1 MRFPYQWLDYLDT
14 QFMVWTMLQITIIAT
29 VSYVIVRIASNHTPP
44 KTRATIAILGLICLA
59 TLTCMGMTRLFE
71 WSWGDWIAR
80 SVASK
85 REISPTRASEGADL
99 ASAIDVKEATLPAQ
113 QTWWDQAL
121 INANELFVRSP
132 LPPKLSSDRSSA
144 SQNESLSNTRGSFW
158 FWLLS
163 ILVLSVFLGFTR
175 VIAGLWLV
183 RHLRRSSIP
192 LDDPQLHAEV
202 DECAKELGGAIGTP
216 IAVSN
221 SIGSPAV
228 VGWLKPLL
236 LLPKNWQTWTPE
248 ERRAVLAHE
257 LAHVV
262 RNDYF
267 ITSFAQLVA
276 AIHFYHPVVHALV
289 SRLRLDQELAADLTA
304 SRLVGGSQRYIEIV
318 AGLALRQ
325 PVVRAPGPAQAFLPT
340 RQMFVRRLE
349 MLRFQSFS
357 SRRWGRCYMVA
368 GAFAIISLTFIASGL
383 RPVVGFVEPA
393 VSTGLKDASAE
404 SLQADLLSLIP
415 SETIEGVVDVDVA
428 TVLASPAIQNLLK
441 AYPDIVKSIPFDLKS
456 LEHAAVL
463 VPQLSSGKDAPLLIL
478 RFTESKELALTE
490 SRRIDDR
497 TFVIGGTED
506 LRSKVGTTSAD
517 KNFKT
522 LLARHDGEPV
532 RIAGIMKGVRQ
543 VMTAPETKVDPM
555 MMAFAPLWNNVE
567 TVSIGISADT
577 DMRLDARVDTKDTK
591 RVAATLSAL
600 KNLGDNLLASAE
612 APASQR
618 IQNESDKAPFSDHLV
633 AQAKSLMQSVMIKTN
648 ENGVEVSARI
658 DSLKET
664 AVAVIA
670 PAVQSAR
677 TAALRTQSANN
688 LKQIMIALHSYE
700 SANNQLPSA
709 VVRDPKSGM
718 ERSWRVEILPYLN
731 RQDLYDLY
739 RKDEPWDSVANQEVL
754 KKMPTVFAFPGTV
767 GTDTPYLAIAS
778 PDGGL
783 TLTKEGKAP
792 RSQDTTDGLSSTV
805 FVVETN
811 PMVPWTK
818 PVDATDLEAI
828 RNSGLHSGMGFHVG
842 LGDGA
847 VVFIAK
853 SIDSAVWKALS
864 TRSGGEI
871 STSK

>member
-1 MRFPYQWLDYLDT
+1 MKFPYQWPEYIDAQLI
-14 QFMVWTMLQITIIAT
+14 VWTVFQITIVAL
-29 VSYVIVRIASNHTPP
+29 VSYALVRIASTHTPP
-44 KTRATIAILGLICLA
+44 KMRATIAILGLICLTA
-59 TLTCMGMTRLFE
+59 LSFAGMTRMYE

-80 SVASK
+80 SLSSK
-85 REISPTRASEGADL
+85 RETLPTRTSTGLGLPSTAEDN
-99 ASAIDVKEATLPAQ
+99 EATQPVTH
-113 QTWWDQAL
+113 TWWDQAL
-121 INANELFVRSP
+121 INANELFMRSP
-132 LPPKLSSDRSSA
+132 LPPKLSSDQFSTEQDETPNYARRS
-144 SQNESLSNTRGSFW
+144 TWFW
-158 FWLLS
+158 FSS
-163 ILVLSVFLGFTR
+163 ILILSVFLGFAR
-175 VIAGLWLV
+175 VIVGFWLV
-183 RHLRRSSIP
+183 QHLRRGSVP
-192 LDDPQLHAEV
+192 LEDPQLHAEI
-202 DECAKELGGAIGTP
+202 DECAKELGATHGIP

-228 VGWLKPLL
+228 VGWLHPLL

-262 RNDYF
+262 RNDYL

-276 AIHFYHPVVHALV
+276 AVHFYHPVVHALV
-289 SRLRLDQELAADLTA
+289 SRLRLDQELSADLMA

-383 RPVVGFVEPA
+383 RPVVGFAEPA
-393 VSTGLKDASAE
+393 VSTGLKGVPAE
-404 SLQADLLSLIP
+404 SQQADLLSLIP
-415 SETIEGVVDVDVA
+415 AEAIEGVADVDVSKI
-428 TVLASPAIQNLLK
+428 LALPAIQKLIST
-441 AYPDIVKSIPFDLKS
+441 YPDIVKSIPFDPKS
-456 LEHAAVL
+456 LERAVFL
-463 VPQLSSGKDAPLLIL
+463 VPQLSSGKDTPLLIL
-478 RFTESKELALTE
+478 RFTESVELAIPE
-490 SRRIDDR
+490 SRRINDR
-497 TFVIGGTED
+497 TYVIGGTED
-506 LRSKVGTTSAD
+506 LRSKVGDSPKD
-517 KNFKT
+517 ESFKT

-532 RIAGIMKGVRQ
+532 RIAGKMKGIRQ
-543 VMTAPETKVDPM
+543 VMTAPGKKADPST
-555 MMAFAPLWNNVE
+555 MAFAPLWNNVD
-567 TVSIGISADT
+567 TVSIGLSVDK
-577 DMRLDARVDTKDTK
+577 DLRLDARMNTNDAK

-600 KNLGDNLLASAE
+600 KNLGDNLLATAE
-612 APASQR
+612 TSASQGTKNDSTKDP
-618 IQNESDKAPFSDHLV
+618 ISEVLV
-633 AQAKSLMQSVMIKTN
+633 KQGKLLMQSVVIKTN
-648 ENGVEVSARI
+648 ENYVQISARV
-658 DSLKET
+658 DSFEEA
-664 AVAVIA
+664 AVAFIA

-677 TAALRTQSANN
+677 MAALRTQSANN

-700 SANNQLPSA
+700 TANNYLPSA
-709 VVRDPKSGM
+709 IVRDPKSGM

-739 RKDEPWDSVANQEVL
+739 RKDEPWDSIANQEVL
-754 KKMPTVFAFPGTV
+754 KKMPAVFVFPGTM

-783 TLTKEGKAP
+783 TPTKDGKAP
-792 RSQDTTDGLSSTV
+792 RFQDATDGFNSTV

-828 RNSGLHSGMGFHVG
+828 RKTPLHNGLGFHVG

-847 VVFIAK
+847 VVFIAN
-853 SIDSAVWKALS
+853 SIDPLVWKALS

>member
-1 MRFPYQWLDYLDT
+1 MRFPYQWLGYIDAQL
-14 QFMVWTMLQITIIAT
+14 MVWTVFQITIVALVT
-29 VSYVIVRIASNHTPP
+29 YVIVRVASSRTHPRI
-44 KTRATIAILGLICLA
+44 RATIAILGLVCLT
-59 TLTCMGMTRLFE
+59 TLTCIGMTRIYE

-80 SVASK
+80 SITSE
-85 REISPTRASEGADL
+85 REAFPTRTTAGLELPPTVDADGA
-99 ASAIDVKEATLPAQ
+99 TQPAL

-121 INANELFVRSP
+121 INANELFMRSP
-132 LPPKLSSDRSSA
+132 LPPNPSPGRSNA
-144 SQNESLSNTRGSFW
+144 SHDEPLSNKSSSIL
-158 FWLLS
+158 FWLS
-163 ILVLSVFLGFTR
+163 NILILSVVLGVARVILGF
-175 VIAGLWLV
+175 WLV
-183 RHLRRSSIP
+183 RRLRRGSVP
-192 LDDPQLHAEV
+192 LDDPQLHAEI
-202 DECAKELGGAIGTP
+202 DECATELGASVGTS

-221 SIGSPAV
+221 SVGSPSL
-228 VGWLKPLL
+228 VGWFKPLL
-236 LLPKNWQTWTPE
+236 LLPTNWRTWTPE
-248 ERRAVLAHE
+248 ERRAVIAH
-257 LAHVV
+257 
-262 RNDYF
+262 
-267 ITSFAQLVA
+267 
-276 AIHFYHPVVHALV
+276 
-289 SRLRLDQELAADLTA
+289 ELAADLMA

-325 PVVRAPGPAQAFLPT
+325 PVVRTPGPAQAFLPT

-357 SRRWGRCYMVA
+357 SRRWGRCYMLA

-393 VSTGLKDASAE
+393 ISAGLNGASAE
-404 SLQADLLSLIP
+404 LQEEDLLSLIP
-415 SETIEGVVDVDVA
+415 SEAIEGLVDVDVSK
-428 TVLASPAIQNLLK
+428 VLASSAIQKLLK
-441 AYPDIVKSIPFDLKS
+441 AYPDIAKSIPFDLYK
-456 LEHAAVL
+456 LEHAVVI
-463 VPQLSSGKDAPLLIL
+463 VPKLSSGKDAPLMIL
-478 RFTESKELALTE
+478 RFTESIELAMPE

-506 LRSKVGTTSAD
+506 LRSKAGASPID
-517 KNFKT
+517 SKFKT

-532 RIAGIMKGVRQ
+532 RIAGKINGIRQ
-543 VMTAPETKVDPM
+543 AMIAPETRVDPM

-567 TVSIGISADT
+567 TVSIGLSVDK
-577 DMRLDARVDTKDTK
+577 DMRLNARVDTNEAK

-600 KNLGDNLLASAE
+600 KNLGDNLLATVE
-612 APASQR
+612 TPASQGVR
-618 IQNESDKAPFSDHLV
+618 NDSDKEPSSEALV
-633 AQAKSLMQSVMIKTN
+633 TLAKSLMQSVTIKRN
-648 ENGVEVSARI
+648 ENDVQISAKI
-658 DSLKET
+658 DSFEET
-664 AVAVIA
+664 AVASVA

-677 TAALRTQSANN
+677 MAALRIQSANN

-700 SANNQLPSA
+700 KANGHLPSA

-731 RQDLYDLY
+731 CGDLYDLY
-739 RKDEPWDSVANQEVL
+739 RKDEPWDSPANQEVL

-767 GTDTPYLAIAS
+767 GMDTPYLAVSS

-783 TLTKEGKAP
+783 TLSKEGKAP
-792 RSQDTTDGLSSTV
+792 RFQDATDGLNGTV
-805 FVVETN
+805 FVVETK

-818 PVDATDLEAI
+818 PVDAADIEAV
-828 RNSGLHSGMGFHVG
+828 RNTPIHSGLGFHVG

>member
-1 MRFPYQWLDYLDT
+1 MSFLYQGLDYIDT
-14 QFMVWTMLQITIIAT
+14 QFMVWTLLQITIVAT
-29 VSYVIVRIASNHTPP
+29 VSYAIVRLASNHTPP

-59 TLTCMGMTRLFE
+59 TLTCVGMTRMFE

-85 REISPTRASEGADL
+85 RDSSSTRASVGLDL
-99 ASAIDVKEATLPAQ
+99 DTDIKEAMLPAQ

-132 LPPKLSSDRSSA
+132 LPPKPSSDQFSA
-144 SQNESLSNTRGSFW
+144 SQDEPLSDTHGSTWFW
-158 FWLLS
+158 FSS
-163 ILVLSVFLGFTR
+163 ILSLSVFLGFAR

-183 RHLRRSSIP
+183 RHLRQSSIP

-202 DECAKELGGAIGTP
+202 DECAKELGAAVGTP

-221 SIGSPAV
+221 SIGSPAL

-236 LLPKNWQTWTPE
+236 LLPTNWRSWTPE

-257 LAHVV
+257 LAHIV
-262 RNDYF
+262 RSDYL

-276 AIHFYHPVVHALV
+276 AIHFYHPLVHALV
-289 SRLRLDQELAADLTA
+289 ARLRLDQELAADLMA

-357 SRRWGRCYMVA
+357 SRRSGRCYVVA
-368 GAFAIISLTFIASGL
+368 GAFAIMSLTFIASGL
-383 RPVVGFVEPA
+383 RPVVGFAEPA
-393 VSTGLKDASAE
+393 VSTEWNGTSAE
-404 SLQADLLSLIP
+404 PQPADLLSLIP
-415 SETIEGVVDVDVA
+415 SETIEGIADVDVA
-428 TVLASPAIQNLLK
+428 KILASPAIQKLLK

-456 LEHAAVL
+456 LEHAVVI

-478 RFTESKELALTE
+478 RFTESKELALPE

-497 TFVIGGTED
+497 TFIIGGTED
-506 LRSKVGTTSAD
+506 LRSKVGTSSAGN
-517 KNFKT
+517 NFKT

-532 RIAGIMKGVRQ
+532 RIAGTMKGVRQ

-567 TVSIGISADT
+567 AVSMGISVGQ
-577 DMRLDARVDTKDTK
+577 DMRLDARVDAKDAK

-600 KNLGDNLLASAE
+600 KNLGDNLLATAE
-612 APASQR
+612 AAASQR
-618 IQNESDKAPFSDHLV
+618 IQNESDKASVSDPLV
-633 AQAKSLMQSVMIKTN
+633 AQAKSLMQSVVIKTN
-648 ENGVEVSARI
+648 ENGVQVSAKI
-658 DSLKET
+658 DSFEET

-688 LKQIMIALHSYE
+688 LKQIMIALNSYE

-709 VVRDPKSGM
+709 VVRDPKSGI

-754 KKMPTVFAFPGTV
+754 KKMPAVFAFPGST
-767 GTDTPYLAIAS
+767 GSDTPYLAVAS

-792 RSQDTTDGLSSTV
+792 RFQDTTDGLSSTV

-853 SIDSAVWKALS
+853 SIDSTVWKALT
-864 TRSGGEI
+864 TRSGGET